1 MESELYGIG
10 SMARQSGLTVS
21 ALRFYDG
28 AGILTPAWVDPHTGY
43 RWYRESQ
50 LGDARLIAK
59 LRRVGMPLNDIC
71 QVRKHQQNRQA
82 AEHVLDAHLRRLEDG
97 LTAARREL
105 SSVRALLTPTEE
117 HPMNTSPTTAIVA
130 STELAAALRAVRYA
144 ASVDPE
150 LPMLS
155 GVLLELDQPTAA
167 EGPQDPATAMVRVV
181 ATDRYRLASS
191 AAPAQLTG
199 PPASVLVPIDL
210 VDELLESLLEPR
222 PEDEHVTV
230 SVEVDGRR
238 ITFTTPTR
246 QVTGDALNHEF
257 PDHRRALDFSSTRQA
272 SIDVAGLRRSVLAAT
287 TRTMTRESDGARY
300 ETAVLTVQ
308 PSGSLTVAETAAD
321 QLAAGDTATGL
332 RIGVNREFL
341 LQALDAG
348 GASELVID
356 LDGPIAPLAIR
367 NPQRPDWF
375 SVLMPVR
382 LQLLR

>member
-1 MESELYGIG
+1 MYGIG

-71 QVRKHQQNRQA
+71 RVLTHQQNRPV
-82 AEHVLDAHLRRLEDG
+82 AEKVLDAHLRRLEDG

-105 SSVRALLTPTEE
+105 SSVRALLNPTEE
-117 HPMNTSPTTAIVA
+117 HPMSTKPTTAIVA
-130 STELAAALRAVRYA
+130 STELAAALLAVRYA

-155 GVLLELDQPTAA
+155 GVLLELDRLDAA
-167 EGPQDPATAMVRVV
+167 EPAQEPAAATVRVV

-199 PPASVLVPIDL
+199 PSVRVLVPIEL
-210 VDELLESLLEPR
+210 VDELLADRLQSPSGDD
-222 PEDEHVTV
+222 PATM

-238 ITFTTPTR
+238 ITFTTSTR
-246 QVTGDALNHEF
+246 RITGDALNHEF
-257 PDHRRALDFSSTRQA
+257 PDHRRALDFSSTQQA
-272 SIDVAGLRRSVLAAT
+272 SIDVAGLRRSVLAAA

-300 ETAVLTVQ
+300 EAAVLTVQ
-308 PSGSLTVAETAAD
+308 PGGSLAVAETAAD
-321 QLAAGDTATGL
+321 QLAAGDPAASL

-348 GASELVID
+348 GAAELVID

-367 NPQRPDWF
+367 NPQRPDSF

-382 LQLLR
+382 L